1 MTNYEN
7 YLNITAKAVSQNEQ
21 YLRSAIASFCVEL
34 EPTVEEINDIKTAVS
49 EAVTNCIVHGY
60 ESKGE
65 GEIFASVGLKDKEIE
80 ISIVDNGVGITD
92 IDQAKK
98 PFYTTKEHEE
108 RAGMG
113 FCVMEALMDEVVVT
127 HNEDGGITVFMKK
140 IIK

>member
-1 MTNYEN
+1 MKIYDN
-7 YLNITAKAVSQNEQ
+7 YLNLTAKAVSQNEQ

-49 EAVTNCIVHGY
+49 EAVTNSIVHGY
-60 ESKGE
+60 EGKGE
-65 GEIFASVGLKDKEIE
+65 GEVFVRVALYEKEIE
-80 ISIVDNGVGITD
+80 ISIVDSGVGITD

-98 PFYTTKEHEE
+98 PFFTTKEHEE

-113 FCVMEALMDEVVVT
+113 FCVMEALMDTVEVS
-127 HNEDGGITVFMKK
+127 HNDNGGVTVFMKK